1 MMDAMPAAS
10 DGEGV
15 PYTGLTTFLGWP
27 PSRPSEEHPKGR
39 PRPESEG
46 RRLVAVGV
54 PYDEGTPYRPGARL
68 GPRAIRDASM
78 RLRFASRDGLAFFD
92 VQRRHSARL
101 AEDAWDA
108 GDVQVMPLQ
117 QERTFTAIAEGI
129 ARVRAAGAVPV
140 VLGGDNTITL
150 PVLRGLAAPAVVVV
164 QLDAHLDYTEGYFGA
179 LHGNSTPMRSIRRE
193 DLARQV
199 LHLGTR
205 GYDNAQADLLAT
217 EADGNVVISAEG
229 ARAGDAVAAVTAL
242 DPGTPIYVSLD
253 IDVADPG
260 IAPGTGYQEAGGLD
274 YAELRA
280 LMLAI
285 GSHCELLGCELV
297 EVSPPYDIGGTT
309 ALLGTQL
316 LIDLLAASGSETQT
330 ATQEDQ

>member
-1 MMDAMPAAS
+1 MMDPMPAAG
-10 DGEGV
+10 DGEGL

-27 PSRPSEEHPKGR
+27 ASEPAQEHPEGR
-39 PRPESEG
+39 RRPESEG

-101 AEDAWDA
+101 AQAAWDA
-108 GDVQVMPLQ
+108 GDVEVVPLQ
-117 QERTFTAIAEGI
+117 QERTFVAIAAGI
-129 ARVRAAGAVPV
+129 AGARAAGAVPV
-140 VLGGDNTITL
+140 VLGGDNSITL

-164 QLDAHLDYTEGYFGA
+164 QLDAHLDYGEGYFGGP
-179 LHGNSTPMRSIRRE
+179 HGNSTPMRSIRRE
-193 DLARQV
+193 GLARQV
-199 LHLGTR
+199 LHLGAR
-205 GYDNAQADLLAT
+205 GYDNALADLLAT

-229 ARAGDAVAAVTAL
+229 ARAGDALVAIEAL
-242 DPGTPIYVSLD
+242 DPGTPAYVSLD

-260 IAPGTGYQEAGGLD
+260 IAPGTGYGEAGGLD
-274 YAELRA
+274 YAQLRR

-285 GSHCELLGCELV
+285 GSRCDLLGCELV
-297 EVSPPYDIGGTT
+297 EVSPPYDLGDAT
-309 ALLGTQL
+309 ALLGAQL
-316 LIDLLAASGSETQT
+316 LVDLLSAGAGEGS
-330 ATQEDQ
+330 